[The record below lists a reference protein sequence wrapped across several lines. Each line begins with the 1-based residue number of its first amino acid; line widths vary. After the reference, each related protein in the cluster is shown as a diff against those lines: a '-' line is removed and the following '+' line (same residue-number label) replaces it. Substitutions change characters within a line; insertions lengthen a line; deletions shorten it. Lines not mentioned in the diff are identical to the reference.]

1 MGAQHLNATDRAWL
15 VADRHDMPLHVGAL
29 VVFSPPE
36 TDGPDFVRTM
46 VARFKETQ
54 TFARPFNQRL
64 RSSRLLPSWE
74 VLADDRID
82 LDYHLRHSA
91 LPRPGGERELGILVS
106 RLHSRPLDFTRP
118 LWELHVI
125 EGLEDGKFALYG
137 KVHHAVMDGVGGAR
151 RFASMLT
158 GDPADES
165 GLPVWAIGAKKKS
178 ANKSAAKRER
188 PRVSLL
194 RKVTGTAAV
203 TSAFAKAAGEVAAQ
217 AVRPPGGGVATLFGA
232 PRSVLN
238 EPITQQR
245 RVGTQSFD
253 LKRMKR
259 IATAAD
265 GTLNDVFLTVCASAL
280 HRYLSEIGELP
291 EQSLTAGTP
300 VSVRDPGDTSP
311 GNAFSM
317 ILVDLFT
324 RLTDPLER
332 FRAISRSSAMAKET
346 LKRQHKTVA
355 DNYAVLL
362 FGPFIAELLTRTAG
376 RTRPP
381 CNIIISN
388 VPGPTGKPLYFH
400 GAKLEHLYPMSLV
413 FDGSAVNITAFSA
426 GDRFNVGIV
435 GCRDALPHLQRLAV
449 YHGEALDELEA
460 AVGA

>member
-1 MGAQHLNATDRAWL
+1 VVAKNLNATDRAWL

-64 RSSRLLPSWE
+64 RSSSRLVPSWK
-74 VLADDRID
+74 VLADDEID

-91 LPRPGGERELGILVS
+91 LPRPGGERELGVLVS

-137 KVHHAVMDGVGGAR
+137 KVHHSVMDGVGGAR
-151 RFASMLT
+151 RFASMLSS
-158 GDPADES
+158 DPEDDS
-165 GLPVWAIGAKKKS
+165 GLPVWAIGAKKKGV
-178 ANKSAAKRER
+178 AKKER
-188 PRVSLL
+188 PRISLL
-194 RKVTGTAAV
+194 RKVSETVTVTG
-203 TSAFAKAAGEVAAQ
+203 AFAMATAEVAGQ
-217 AVRPPGGGVATLFGA
+217 ALRRPGDGVATLFGA

-238 EPITQQR
+238 EQITQQR
-245 RVGTQSFD
+245 RVATQSFE
-253 LKRMKR
+253 LARIKRVAK
-259 IATAAD
+259 AAG
-265 GTLNDVFLTVCASAL
+265 GTVNDVFLSVCASAL
-280 HRYLSEIGELP
+280 HRYLDEIGELP
-291 EQSLTAGTP
+291 GESLTAGTP
-300 VSVRDPGDTSP
+300 VSVRDPEDTTP

-317 ILVDLFT
+317 VLVDLYT
-324 RLTDPLER
+324 QLTDPLER
-332 FRAISRSSAMAKET
+332 FRGIAHSSAVAKEN

-376 RTRPP
+376 KTRPP

-388 VPGPTGKPLYFH
+388 VPGPTGPPLYFH
-400 GAKLEHLYPMSLV
+400 GAKLEHLYPLSLV

-460 AVGA
+460 ATAG